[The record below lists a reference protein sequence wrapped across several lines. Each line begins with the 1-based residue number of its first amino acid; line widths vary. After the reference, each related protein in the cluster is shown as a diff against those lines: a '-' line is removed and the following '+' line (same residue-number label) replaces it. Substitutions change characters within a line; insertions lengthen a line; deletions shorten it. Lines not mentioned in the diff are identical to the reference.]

1 MIRIDRCVC
10 DRIQFAELH
19 DVATEHG
26 CETTEELA
34 CHIRFG
40 TRCGS
45 CLPYV
50 AEMLKT
56 GETVF
61 HRLLPRQAVQPK

>member
-10 DRIQFAELH
+10 DRVSFAELH
-19 DVATEHG
+19 DVATEHA
-26 CETTEELA
+26 CTTMEELA
-34 CHIRFG
+34 CHARFG
-40 TRCGS
+40 QQCGS
-45 CLPYV
+45 CRPYV

-61 HRLLPRQAVQPK
+61 HRLLPREIVQTK